1 MASLRRLRWHDVTGE
16 SLPSMIDTDPA
27 SVRPKA
33 ARAFDVLTAMLV
45 TAFIGGVL
53 IIFGR

>member
-1 MASLRRLRWHDVTGE
+1 M
-16 SLPSMIDTDPA
+16 PSMIDTDPA
-27 SVRPKA
+27 YVRPKA

-45 TAFIGGVL
+45 TAFIGGAL